1 MLGGFGELNHNLKGI
16 NNFVSVS
23 HDIAESLSEVILDR
37 EVVEGGE
44 GITNP
49 VVYSEEEIVGVVK
62 GFLEVD
68 WEHGGESFLGEG
80 DQEEDKSE
88 ELSDHLGETGV
99 GALEV
104 LVALGD
110 LWGKVRVI
118 WGLLR
123 LGGGSGGHSEM
134 FLFNK
139 LIIKNQSC
147 FIYKYSIYINSE

>member
-1 MLGGFGELNHNLKGI
+1 MLGGFGELDHNLEGI

-23 HDIAESLSEVILDR
+23 HDLAESLSEVILDR

-49 VVYSEEEIVGVVK
+49 VVDSEEEIVGVVK

-99 GALEV
+99 GALEFGV
-104 LVALGD
+104 TLGL
-110 LWGKVRVI
+110 LWGKVRVG
-118 WGLLR
+118 WGLLCFGVS
-123 LGGGSGGHSEM
+123 GGGGHRK
-134 FLFNK
+134 FYRNK
-139 LIIKNQSC
+139 LQNENHNFYLNGNIC
-147 FIYKYSIYINSE
+147 